1 MDGYTEIECIASYLA
16 DITTAKPYAPGKFEK
31 KTTSEALKDVLS
43 DTGWEVSEQTEY
55 DGLRT
60 TSWTSYQTRYEVLKQ
75 LCTTYKMVLDFYIEL
90 TLIPSKVD
98 MWYSK
103 RKTAYSKVKK
113 LSMVKIWLG

>member
-1 MDGYTEIECIASYLA
+1 M
-16 DITTAKPYAPGKFEK
+16 
-31 KTTSEALKDVLS
+31 LS

-55 DGLRT
+55 DGFT

-90 TLIPSKVD
+90 SSNTVKGRYVVL
-98 MWYSK
+98 K

-113 LSMVKIWLG
+113 LNMVKI